1 MTAGVNVMEIST
13 NSLYAQMQSMSL
25 EASGKGLPGLQGA
38 SPMGMQGNEIGS
50 VNSSSN
56 NFGNLLKQAIDKV
69 SDSQLEAGQL
79 KTAFEMG
86 DRNVTLAQT
95 MVASAKAGLAFDGA
109 VQVRNKFVEA
119 YKEVMSMPV

>member
-1 MTAGVNVMEIST
+1 MEIST

-25 EASGKGLPGLQGA
+25 EASGNRLPGVQGA
-38 SPMGMQGNEIGS
+38 PPISLQGNEIGQ
-50 VNSSSN
+50 VNSSSD

-69 SDSQLEAGQL
+69 SDTQLEAGQL
-79 KTAFEMG
+79 KNAFEMG

-95 MVASAKAGLAFDGA
+95 MVASAKAGVAFDGA

>member
-1 MTAGVNVMEIST
+1 MDIST

-25 EASGKGLPGLQGA
+25 EASGNRLPTMPNAAQGIEGV
-38 SPMGMQGNEIGS
+38 GMSGNGINP
-50 VNSSSN
+50 VNNSSA
-56 NFGNLLKQAIDKV
+56 NFGNLLKDAIDNV
-69 SDSQLEAGQL
+69 SETQLEAGRL

-86 DRNVTLAQT
+86 DRNITLAQT

>member
-1 MTAGVNVMEIST
+1 MEIST

-25 EASGKGLPGLQGA
+25 EASGNRLPGVQVG
-38 SPMGMQGNEIGS
+38 SPIDMQGNDIRP
-50 VNSSSN
+50 VNGSSN
-56 NFGNLLKQAIDKV
+56 NFGNLLKDAIDKV
-69 SDSQLEAGQL
+69 SDTQLEAGQL